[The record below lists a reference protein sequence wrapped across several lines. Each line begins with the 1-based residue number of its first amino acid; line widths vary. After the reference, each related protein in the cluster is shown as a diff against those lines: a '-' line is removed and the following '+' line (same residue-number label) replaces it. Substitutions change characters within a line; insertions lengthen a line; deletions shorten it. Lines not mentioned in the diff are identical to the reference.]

1 MSTPLVLHLSDDDW
15 AALCRAAAAAG
26 TTPEGLA
33 EEAIQGRLGTPAE
46 AATPATDADDPFERL
61 FGNVDLGYPTGS
73 DNESIDADLAREYA
87 RDHEES

>member
-1 MSTPLVLHLSDDDW
+1 MSTPLVLHLSDDVL
-15 AALCRAAAAAG
+15 AALRREAEAAG

-33 EEAIQGRLGTPAE
+33 SRALEHRFRLYEEASPSKTE
-46 AATPATDADDPFERL
+46 ADDPFERC

-87 RDHEES
+87 DNHEEP